1 MFRIEF
7 LTVHVTILIPS
18 WWRRGGGGVSH
29 LHPDRGG
36 QHLALLRPDLPPVR
50 EEGEGGDREQAVG
63 GGRLDVLK

>member
-1 MFRIEF
+1 M
-7 LTVHVTILIPS
+7 
-18 WWRRGGGGVSH
+18 SH
-29 LHPDRGG
+29 LHQDTGG